1 MIGGY
6 STPILGNFHIFNKLI
21 LKKGSAPV
29 QLNLLSL
36 YCENVS
42 GKDVRQPL
50 KCVVGIYCSYLCIG
64 GVGLPVPK
72 TTSSPLVELSKN
84 QTPQNREIHGYS
96 NGSHFFWFSGV
107 YRILSFKHTNQKG

>member
-21 LKKGSAPV
+21 LKKGSPPV

-42 GKDVRQPL
+42 GKDVCQPL

-64 GVGLPVPK
+64 GVGLPA
-72 TTSSPLVELSKN
+72 KN
-84 QTPQNREIHGYS
+84 YQQSTGWIVKKS
-96 NGSHFFWFSGV
+96 DST
-107 YRILSFKHTNQKG
+107 K